1 MASLSRMGLRPARTL
16 LPLLAALLLGAMPL
30 ARAAEIIVVASY
42 DTPALR
48 TFVADLGARRT
59 HDQVRFEH
67 ASRLTSPSAL
77 PADSRLLLLGADAL
91 DWRLSDPAGP
101 PSLIMQISRVQ
112 AHKRLGE
119 SRPPALTLLWSDPP
133 PERQLRLIRQLL
145 PRAQRI
151 GLLYSDDSRF
161 LVNELRQQAARQGL
175 AVSLW
180 HWADTGDSRPLNRL
194 LDESDVLLGL
204 DDPTLFNPHTI
215 KGVLLA
221 SYSRKLAL
229 IGPTAAFIRAGSL
242 SSSYSDQ
249 RDWLE
254 TLDQLLELPPAQWPR
269 EAYPRHFKVLS
280 NPQVARSLG
289 IELDDD
295 RTQAER
301 LHDWENGR

>member
-1 MASLSRMGLRPARTL
+1 MGLRPARTL

-67 ASRLTSPSAL
+67 VSRLTSPSAL

-194 LDESDVLLGL
+194 LDESDVLLGV
-204 DDPTLFNPHTI
+204 DDPALFNPRTT
-215 KGVLLA
+215 KSVLLA
-221 SYSRKLAL
+221 SYGRKQVL
-229 IGPTAAFIRAGSL
+229 IGPSAAFVPAGRL

-249 RDWLE
+249 RDWLNS
-254 TLDQLLELPPAQWPR
+254 LDELLSQPPSQWPR
-269 EAYPRHFKVLS
+269 AAYPRYFKVLS

-289 IELDDD
+289 IELSDDLD
-295 RTQAER
+295 QAGR
-301 LHDWENGR
+301 LQHWESNK